1 MEITMTKTKILLLAA
16 TLLAGSARVA
26 LAGPMMGKPVGKPV
40 SISGTVRHFTLSPF
54 GAIVGLQLSNGAQV
68 LAPPFMSTQIA
79 YAVKLG
85 DQVMVQGVTMG
96 TVTRALRITDAT
108 SHQSVTL
115 PKRPF
120 RHHGATAAI
129 VQGTVASL
137 IDGPRMK
144 HFGVMLSNG
153 TELALPPTAFADAA
167 LSGLLKPGAQ
177 LVASGAE
184 HTSALGTVLKV
195 NKLGADS
202 NHLTMV
208 AWPHWHHGHAWQRPK
223 PAAQ

>member
-1 MEITMTKTKILLLAA
+1 MTKATILLLAA
-16 TLLAGSARVA
+16 TLFAGSAGVA
-26 LAGPMMGKPVGKPV
+26 LAQPVGKMRGKPV
-40 SISGTVRHFTLSPF
+40 SVTGTVQHFTLTPF

-85 DQVMVQGVTMG
+85 DQVTVQGVAMG
-96 TVTRALRITDAT
+96 AVTRALRITDAT

-120 RHHGATAAI
+120 RHHGAAAAT
-129 VQGTVASL
+129 VQGTVVSL
-137 IDGPRMK
+137 INGPRMM
-144 HFGVMLSNG
+144 HFGVMLKNG
-153 TELALPPTAFADAA
+153 TQLALPPAAFDDAA
-167 LSGLLKPGAQ
+167 LRGLLKPGAQ

-184 HTSALGTVLKV
+184 HASALGTVLKV
-195 NKLGADS
+195 QQLGADS
-202 NHLTMV
+202 SHLTAV
-208 AWPHWHHGHAWQRPK
+208 TWPHGHHGHAGWHPK

>member
-1 MEITMTKTKILLLAA
+1 MEINMTKAKILLLAA
-16 TLLAGSARVA
+16 TLLAGSAGVA
-26 LAGPMMGKPVGKPV
+26 LAQPVGKMRGKPV
-40 SISGTVRHFTLSPF
+40 SVTGTVQHFTLTPF

-85 DQVMVQGVTMG
+85 DQVTVQGVSMG
-96 TVTRALRITDAT
+96 AVTRALRITDAT

-120 RHHGATAAI
+120 RHHGAAAAT
-129 VQGTVASL
+129 VQGTVVSL
-137 IDGPRMK
+137 INGPRMR
-144 HFGVMLSNG
+144 HFGVMLNNG
-153 TELALPPTAFADAA
+153 TQLALPPAAFDDAA
-167 LSGLLKPGAQ
+167 LRGLLKPGAQ

-184 HTSALGTVLKV
+184 QASALGTVLKV
-195 NKLGADS
+195 QEVGADS
-202 NHLTMV
+202 SHLTAV
-208 AWPHWHHGHAWQRPK
+208 TWPHWHHRHGGGHPK